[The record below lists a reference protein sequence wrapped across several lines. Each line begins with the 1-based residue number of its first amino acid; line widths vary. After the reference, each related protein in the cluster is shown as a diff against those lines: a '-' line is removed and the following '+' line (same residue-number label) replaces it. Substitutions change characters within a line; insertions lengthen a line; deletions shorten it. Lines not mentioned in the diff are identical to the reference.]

1 MPLMVRLMAPPKVS
15 TAKICCSLGPLNF
28 LANARPIR
36 RPHKAP
42 KEKGAASDKSK
53 LPETAEK
60 TTPPPEMMASTPSE
74 VATIDCTGRSV

>member
-1 MPLMVRLMAPPKVS
+1 MPLIVRLIATPKVRM
-15 TAKICCSLGPLNF
+15 AKICCSRGPLNF
-28 LANARPIR
+28 LPSARPIR

-60 TTPPPEMMASTPSE
+60 TTPPPEMMASTPSD